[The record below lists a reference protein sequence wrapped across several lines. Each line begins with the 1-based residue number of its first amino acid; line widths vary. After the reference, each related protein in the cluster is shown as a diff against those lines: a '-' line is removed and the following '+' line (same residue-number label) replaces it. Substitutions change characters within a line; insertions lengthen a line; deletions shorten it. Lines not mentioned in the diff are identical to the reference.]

1 MSRRRPAVAVLLHD
15 HDQERDSRVGA
26 GRQDVS
32 GKRIPCPGARQK
44 WNYCNEQT
52 VDRPLMTRS
61 LCSGV
66 MPVKV
71 NDRQLQSAES
81 AGGAFPLKAQ
91 LATGE
96 LTLRLRAR
104 DADLNSICRLIHL
117 DNSVDGGQ
125 YKKYGSYLVLFGF
138 NPQFIKLPRCS
149 TYSTFLEGVCF
160 PVVDA
165 DRHKCC

>member
-1 MSRRRPAVAVLLHD
+1 
-15 HDQERDSRVGA
+15 
-26 GRQDVS
+26 
-32 GKRIPCPGARQK
+32 
-44 WNYCNEQT
+44 
-52 VDRPLMTRS
+52 MTRS

-104 DADLNSICRLIHL
+104 DAADLNSICRLIHL

-138 NPQFIKLPRCS
+138 NPQFIKLPCGLCS
-149 TYSTFLEGVCF
+149 Q
-160 PVVDA
+160 
-165 DRHKCC
+165 K